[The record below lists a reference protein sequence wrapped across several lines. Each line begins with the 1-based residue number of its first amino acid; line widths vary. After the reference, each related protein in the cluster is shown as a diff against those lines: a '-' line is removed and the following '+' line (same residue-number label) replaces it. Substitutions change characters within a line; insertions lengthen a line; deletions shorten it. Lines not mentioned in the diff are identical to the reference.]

1 MMHFGA
7 RMLDSAQSSHLAS
20 QRSNGPLSSVMVP
33 LEGSQEEVLMA
44 GLILLVIAAAVG
56 FGGTVRYSSSMKT
69 GNTVTIDV
77 FGESRCIHTTMFLR
91 QQLLPAYKLFGSRL
105 RVRYY
110 PFGVTRYTRCDWN
123 GPHMECYCQ
132 HGPRECEKNTLQACV
147 MSYLPDTDD
156 HLELISCIQG
166 SAEFNDTVES
176 CLTDKSLKYRVNRDW
191 LVRCAQSDAG
201 RSLMSHYGR
210 LQNSKEP
217 FVTWVPWIMINGV
230 RDEEAERQL
239 SVVLCTRYFKTP
251 PTECAPYVS
260 NSKEI

>member
-1 MMHFGA
+1 MCRLVA
-7 RMLDSAQSSHLAS
+7 
-20 QRSNGPLSSVMVP
+20 SSVTATHYKNLFVLRSILMVQ
-33 LEGSQEEVLMA
+33 LFGLSQPEVLMA
-44 GLILLVIAAAVG
+44 ALILLVIAATLG
-56 FGGTVRYSSSMKT
+56 FGGTLRYSSSMKT

-77 FGESRCIHTTMFLR
+77 FGESRCIHTTI
-91 QQLLPAYKLFGSRL
+91 
-105 RVRYY
+105 
-110 PFGVTRYTRCDWN
+110 
-123 GPHMECYCQ
+123 CYCQ

-166 SAEFNDTVES
+166 SAEFNETVES

-217 FVTWVPWIMINGV
+217 FVTWVT
-230 RDEEAERQL
+230 
-239 SVVLCTRYFKTP
+239 SVH
-251 PTECAPYVS
+251 
-260 NSKEI
+260 